1 MAIEFGVGGAALPSE
16 AANGLSKAA
25 RELRGSVAL
34 RIHIAGHVQSD
45 EDPRL
50 ASQRAMAVGGVLIA
64 LGVLPLQLRAKGYG
78 ARVPLSRHDKLRLGL
93 KSARRVTLHSL
104 AEVKL
109 KDAYEFPAK
118 DASPP
123 HSESERR
130 HLKALATLLASEQ
143 HKEMRLSVEGHTD
156 DIGLPAENAKLSLA
170 RAATVCKHLESLGVD
185 SSRLVPHGFGAA
197 FPIDDNGTEAG
208 RQHNR
213 RTEFLIIPTCFAAA
227 VKNDSA
233 LSSHISNRPGVAT
246 MRR

>member
-1 MAIEFGVGGAALPSE
+1 
-16 AANGLSKAA
+16 
-25 RELRGSVAL
+25 
-34 RIHIAGHVQSD
+34 
-45 EDPRL
+45 
-50 ASQRAMAVGGVLIA
+50 MAVGGVLIA

-143 HKEMRLSVEGHTD
+143 HKEVRH
-156 DIGLPAENAKLSLA
+156 PHAE
-170 RAATVCKHLESLGVD
+170 
-185 SSRLVPHGFGAA
+185 F
-197 FPIDDNGTEAG
+197 
-208 RQHNR
+208 
-213 RTEFLIIPTCFAAA
+213 
-227 VKNDSA
+227 
-233 LSSHISNRPGVAT
+233 
-246 MRR
+246 